1 MRGEHTETVKEH
13 HEVVQTVGGQEQL
26 AAEDIRLD
34 LPSAYCVLHFSFTE
48 RIDYCGLT
56 L

>member
-13 HEVVQTVGGQEQL
+13 YEDIQTVEGQEPL

-34 LPSAYCVLHFSFTE
+34 LPSAYWSSSSVLQAVS
-48 RIDYCGLT
+48 IIAD
-56 L
+56 